1 MHAGAGRRGRA
12 CRPVQSSAPLAH
24 LVPGQETLARPP
36 VPAGCGRRQENP
48 GETRAVPGT
57 AARRLLSRRDIPLRE
72 KTLWRMLYQTAA
84 RAAEILEIDVQDLD
98 PDNRQAPIRSKG
110 GAIQWVYWDTGT
122 ARLLPRL
129 LRLPGGTSRTSG
141 PLFLSGRKPVP
152 ARRPAPRDICPHTG
166 RARPGYDRCRVL
178 PDHYAG
184 LELHQLRR
192 SAATHLE
199 TGRVAS
205 SASFGKNG
213 ECSPPALQRA
223 AA

>member
-1 MHAGAGRRGRA
+1 
-12 CRPVQSSAPLAH
+12 
-24 LVPGQETLARPP
+24 
-36 VPAGCGRRQENP
+36 
-48 GETRAVPGT
+48 
-57 AARRLLSRRDIPLRE
+57 
-72 KTLWRMLYQTAA
+72 MLYQTAA

-110 GAIQWVYWDTGT
+110 GAIQWVYRDTGT
-122 ARLLPRL
+122 ARLLTRL

-192 SAATHLE
+192 SAATHLDAKVPLQLIMAKTRHKNPRTAMRSFNPGGE
-199 TGRVAS
+199 AVAGITGIRGPS
-205 SASFGKNG
+205 
-213 ECSPPALQRA
+213 RRRH
-223 AA
+223 